1 MMSRTR
7 TLATAYVLLC
17 LVALLMIPASA
28 YSWWGFEP
36 DPLSG
41 VFAIIMAMP
50 WAMALWAVDD
60 APIWLSIVLLAVC
73 MGANLMIIVTLG
85 RWFRRRGHTE

>member
-7 TLATAYVLLC
+7 ALATAYVLLS

-41 VFAIIMAMP
+41 VFAIILAMP
-50 WAMALWAVDD
+50 WAMGLWALDGT
-60 APIWLSIVLLAVC
+60 PTLLSLALLALC
-73 MGANLMIIVTLG
+73 MGANLAIIIALG
-85 RWFRRRGHTE
+85 RWLRGRSHTE

>member
-7 TLATAYVLLC
+7 ALATAYALLC

-28 YSWWGFEP
+28 YSWWGFKP

-41 VFAIIMAMP
+41 VLAIILAMP
-50 WAMALWAVDD
+50 WAMGLWALDG
-60 APIWLSIVLLAVC
+60 AATWLLIVLLAIC
-73 MGANLMIIVTLG
+73 MGANLAIIVSLG
-85 RWFRRRGHTE
+85 RWLRGRGRTE

>member
-7 TLATAYVLLC
+7 ALATAYALLC
-17 LVALLMIPASA
+17 LVALLIIPASA

-50 WAMALWAVDD
+50 WAMALWALDGTE
-60 APIWLSIVLLAVC
+60 IWLSIVLLAIC
-73 MGANLMIIVTLG
+73 MGANLAIIVSLG
-85 RWFRRRGHTE
+85 RWLRRRGRTE

>member
-7 TLATAYVLLC
+7 ALATAYALLC

-28 YSWWGFEP
+28 YSWWGFGP

-41 VFAIIMAMP
+41 VFAIILAMP
-50 WAMALWAVDD
+50 WAMGLWALDG
-60 APIWLSIVLLAVC
+60 APIWLSILLLALC
-73 MGANLMIIVTLG
+73 MGANLTIIISLG
-85 RWFRRRGHTE
+85 RWLRRRRRTE

>member
-1 MMSRTR
+1 MMTR
-7 TLATAYVLLC
+7 TSALATAYALLC

-41 VFAIIMAMP
+41 VFAIILAMP
-50 WAMALWAVDD
+50 WAMGLWALDST
-60 APIWLSIVLLAVC
+60 PTWLAVALLALC
-73 MGANLMIIVTLG
+73 MGANLAIIISLG
-85 RWFRRRGHTE
+85 RWLRRRRRAR